1 MCCCSFS
8 PTIFAEDLKSA
19 VSIDISRV
27 YSISRPYILLPN
39 QFWVHKNHL
48 TVLSALARLPSTVR
62 PLIVA
67 TGSTVDYRR
76 PDYFGLL
83 ENRVNCLDLSANF
96 LILGLVPRSHFLALM
111 SSASAYLNPSYS
123 EGWNTSV
130 EEAKLFSLPL
140 LLSDIPV
147 HREQSDSNTLFFH
160 PSDCNALSILLQGF
174 GDAATAMV

>member
-1 MCCCSFS
+1 M
-8 PTIFAEDLKSA
+8 A
-19 VSIDISRV
+19 
-27 YSISRPYILLPN
+27 
-39 QFWVHKNHL
+39 
-48 TVLSALARLPSTVR
+48 
-62 PLIVA
+62 LIVA

-83 ENRVNCLDLSANF
+83 ENRVNSLDLSANF
-96 LILGLVPRSHFLALM
+96 LILGSVPRSHFLALM

-160 PSDCNALSILLQGF
+160 PSDCNALSILLQDF
-174 GDAATAMV
+174 GDEAIGYGLNSFDFAAYNAKRRTFAREYFSLVSPS